1 MPGYKPAYKTG
12 NYHMKSISIGK
23 LRGLQ
28 LISSSR
34 GTFTALA
41 LDHRQNLRKA
51 NPLLAS
57 DDQLSR
63 FKLDVT
69 STLASRATAVLLDP
83 EVSAAQAIAGR
94 NIPNNV
100 GLVVAVESTGY
111 AGDATA
117 RQAQIIPGWSVEKA
131 KRMGASAIKL
141 LVYYH
146 PDSPTAPEIESFT
159 KNIADECAK
168 HDLVLMLEPLSYS
181 LDESKKLSS
190 EEKRYVVVES
200 AKRLTPLGAD
210 ILKAEFPLDVAESDQ
225 TLWKEA
231 CEEISAVISI
241 PWILL
246 SAAVDYEIFL
256 QQVVVACNAG
266 ASGIAVG
273 RAVWKEAISLSGDER
288 IKFLREVGRHRISR
302 LTSLCHALAKP
313 YTDFYTADAPFGW
326 HKTY

>member
-1 MPGYKPAYKTG
+1 
-12 NYHMKSISIGK
+12 MKLISIGK

-28 LISSSR
+28 QISSQR

-51 NPLLAS
+51 NPVFVS
-57 DDQLSR
+57 DEELSR

-69 STLASRATAVLLDP
+69 SALVSKATAVLLDP
-83 EVSAAQAIAGR
+83 EVSVPQAIAQR
-94 NIPNNV
+94 AIPNHV

-111 AGDATA
+111 TGETTA

-146 PDSPTAPEIESFT
+146 PDSSTAKEIEDFT
-159 KNIADECAK
+159 SVVAEDCRK

-181 LDESKKLSS
+181 LAENKKLSS
-190 EEKRYVVVES
+190 DEKRYVVVETV
-200 AKRLTPLGAD
+200 KRLTPLNID
-210 ILKAEFPLDVAESDQ
+210 ILKAEFPLDANDMDESKWLKVCKD
-225 TLWKEA
+225 
-231 CEEISAVISI
+231 ISSSSI
-241 PWILL
+241 TPWILL
-246 SAAVDYEIFL
+246 SAAVDYDTFVR
-256 QQVVVACNAG
+256 QVIVACNAG

-273 RAVWKEAISLSGDER
+273 RAVWKEAVTMNRDER
-288 IKFLREVGRHRISR
+288 MKFLRTTAQQRIAR

-313 YTDFYTADAPFGW
+313 YTDFYTADAPFDW
-326 HKTY
+326 YQTY

>member
-1 MPGYKPAYKTG
+1 MFGLSSFLRNGMRP
-12 NYHMKSISIGK
+12 ISIGK

-28 LISSSR
+28 QISSQR

-51 NPLLAS
+51 NLAFVS
-57 DDQLSR
+57 DAELSR

-69 STLASRATAVLLDP
+69 STLASKATAVLLDP
-83 EVSAAQAIAGR
+83 EVSAAQAIAQR
-94 NIPNNV
+94 AIPNNI
-100 GLVVAVESTGY
+100 GLVVAGESTGY
-111 AGDATA
+111 TGDATA

-146 PDSPTAPEIESFT
+146 PDSSSAREIEDFT
-159 KNIADECAK
+159 SRIAEDCRQ

-181 LDESKKLSS
+181 LDENKKLTS
-190 EEKRYVVVES
+190 EEKHYIVVES
-200 AKRLTPLGAD
+200 AKRLTPLNID
-210 ILKAEFPLDVAESDQ
+210 ILKAEFPLDSDAEESK
-225 TLWKEA
+225 WMEA
-231 CEEISAVISI
+231 CKEISSASLV

-246 SAAVDYEIFL
+246 SAAVDYETFVH
-256 QQVVVACNAG
+256 QVTVACNAG

-273 RAVWKEAISLSGDER
+273 RAIWKEAVAMNGDER
-288 IKFLREVGRHRISR
+288 IKFLRTTAQQRLAR

-313 YTDFYTADAPFGW
+313 YNDFYIANAPFDW
-326 HKTY
+326 YKNF

>member
-1 MPGYKPAYKTG
+1 MQ
-12 NYHMKSISIGK
+12 NISVGK

-28 LISSSR
+28 QISSQR

-51 NPLLAS
+51 NPVFLS
-57 DDQLSR
+57 DEALSR

-69 STLASRATAVLLDP
+69 SRLASRATAVLLDP
-83 EVSAAQAIAGR
+83 EVSAAQAIASGC
-94 NIPNNV
+94 IPNNV
-100 GLVVAVESTGY
+100 GLVVALESTGY
-111 AGDATA
+111 AGEAIA

-146 PDSPTAPEIESFT
+146 PDSPTASEIEAFT
-159 KNIADECAK
+159 KKIADDCAK

-181 LDESKKLSS
+181 LDKKKKLSS

-200 AKRLTPLGAD
+200 AKRLIPLGAD
-210 ILKAEFPLDVAESDQ
+210 ILKAEFPLDVSETDQ
-225 TLWKEA
+225 KVWAEA
-231 CEEISAVISI
+231 CAEISAGSTV

-246 SAAVDYEIFL
+246 SAAVDYEAFL
-256 QQVVVACNAG
+256 QQVVVACNSG

-273 RAVWKEAISLSGDER
+273 RAVWKEAVTMQGDDR
-288 IKFLREVGRHRISR
+288 IKFLRTTARQRISR
-302 LTSLCHALAKP
+302 LTSLCHALARP
-313 YTDFYTADAPFGW
+313 YTDFYKAEPDFDWYKA
-326 HKTY
+326 Y